1 MSLSPWTVAR
11 PAFFEVELQ
20 LDGLGAS
27 AWATSL
33 ACWYQ
38 LSPYEVCLQPS
49 MEDIQSAINGGA
61 VAGAPALASL
71 SCNAQVEPPDIL
83 GTCDGVA
90 VFTRFH

>member
-1 MSLSPWTVAR
+1 MDSGPVPGRRRWHV
-11 PAFFEVELQ
+11 
-20 LDGLGAS
+20 G
-27 AWATSL
+27 TSFHL
-33 ACWYQ
+33 MRYA
-38 LSPYEVCLQPS
+38 LQPS

>member
-1 MSLSPWTVAR
+1 MAR

-33 ACWYQ
+33 ARWHQ
-38 LSPYEVCLQPS
+38 LSPTEVCLQPS

-61 VAGAPALASL
+61 VAGATALVGL
-71 SCNAQVEPPDIL
+71 SCAMLQSNHQIHWVLAC
-83 GTCDGVA
+83 TSDGMSN
-90 VFTRFH
+90 